1 MFMQSRKDFLKTAM
15 TVAAAS
21 PFLSMKSFAEFA
33 GSEKQTVFFDLHS
46 HPGWNFFKKNFGDN
60 ADAGISKLIAN
71 MKEGHLTGAFF
82 AIVADAGLL
91 KPTASGITVTGKY
104 AIGEGWK
111 SYKNQV
117 TQLKSVLNSVGVP
130 ISTNSKD
137 LRAENRE
144 PLCYIAIE
152 GGDFLEGSL
161 EKLDETY
168 QDGVRSIQLVH
179 YAPNE
184 VGDLQTADANF
195 NGLSPFGKELIKKMN
210 EKGIV
215 IDLAHASYQTT
226 KDVAAITQAP
236 LILSHSMLEMEA
248 DRPIAKRAISKE
260 HATLIA
266 DTGGVIGAWP
276 SGFNKNFEEYIDNI
290 KRLVDVV
297 GINHVGIGTDMDA
310 NFKPV
315 LSKYS
320 EFPKLND
327 ALMAKGFSKSEA
339 GKIMGEN
346 AKRVLSKII
355 KK

>member
-1 MFMQSRKDFLKTAM
+1 MQTRKDFLRTAM

-21 PFLSMKSFAEFA
+21 PFLSMKSFAELA
-33 GSEKQTVFFDLHS
+33 TSKNDPIYFDLHS
-46 HPGWNFFKKNFGDN
+46 HPGWNFAKKNFGDN
-60 ADAGISKLIAN
+60 TDAAFSKMITN

-91 KPTASGITVTGKY
+91 KPTATGISVTGKY
-104 AIGEGWK
+104 GAGEGWK

-117 TQLKSVLNSVGVP
+117 TLLRTVLNSLGVP
-130 ISTNSKD
+130 ISTNAKD
-137 LRAENRE
+137 LRADNKE
-144 PLCYIAIE
+144 PICYIAVE

-161 EKLDETY
+161 DKLEETY
-168 QDGVRSIQLVH
+168 KDGVRSIQLVH

-195 NGLSPFGKELIKKMN
+195 NGLSSFGKELIKKMN
-210 EKGIV
+210 EWGMV

-226 KDVAAITQAP
+226 KDVAAITKAP
-236 LILSHSMLEMEA
+236 IILSHSMLEMEA

-260 HATLIA
+260 HAKLIA

-276 SGFNKNFEEYIDNI
+276 SGFNKSFEEYVDNI

-297 GINHVGIGTDMDA
+297 GVEHVGIGTDMDA

-320 EFPKLND
+320 EFPKLNE
-327 ALMAKGFSKSEA
+327 ALLTKGFSKSET
-339 GKIMGEN
+339 GKLMGDN

-355 KK
+355 KN